1 MPSLRS
7 LNSSVTP
14 PKIGLPTKT
23 FFIQSTTTAHQ
34 NGGCCCLWT
43 VPVNV
48 TRVTFEMWGAGGDGS
63 GGFCCESSAVPA
75 VAGSYSIKQIDAV
88 AGRQYR
94 LCAAS
99 SGCCTYCYD
108 VGNTGS
114 PSYVFGIT
122 ENAVIACAPG
132 GQGGDNSPTRYGSA
146 DGYTCCYG
154 RLSACG
160 IGDITFPGAG
170 GAAFRNQY
178 CHSNQ
183 YYLTGS
189 GPFGSGGRT
198 SPDRC
203 SIWACNGCSIMKSM
217 AAFPAGPGA
226 DPQVCGG
233 GMCYGQFGQGGMIK
247 VTYS

>member
-7 LNSSVTP
+7 LNSTVTP
-14 PKIGLPTKT
+14 PKIGTPAKT
-23 FFIQSTTTAHQ
+23 FFIQSSTTGHQ

-43 VPVNV
+43 VPAST

-63 GGFCCESSAVPA
+63 GGFCCESTAIGAVS
-75 VAGSYSIKQIDAV
+75 GSYSVKQIDTLP
-88 AGRQYR
+88 GCQYR
-94 LCAAS
+94 LCAAG

-114 PSYVFGIT
+114 PSYVFDVT
-122 ENAVIACAPG
+122 ASTVIACAPG
-132 GQGGDNSPTRYGSA
+132 GEGGNNSPTRYGSA

-154 RLSACG
+154 KISACG
-160 IGDITFPGAG
+160 IGDYTMPGAG
-170 GAAFRNQY
+170 GTGFRNQY

-183 YYLTGS
+183 YVVVGG
-189 GPFGSGGRT
+189 GPYSTGRT

-203 SIWACNGCSIMKSM
+203 SIWACNGRNIMKSESP
-217 AAFPAGPGA
+217 FPGGPGNDA
-226 DPQVCGG
+226 QVCGG
-233 GMCYGQFGQGGMIK
+233 GMCYAQYGQGGMIK